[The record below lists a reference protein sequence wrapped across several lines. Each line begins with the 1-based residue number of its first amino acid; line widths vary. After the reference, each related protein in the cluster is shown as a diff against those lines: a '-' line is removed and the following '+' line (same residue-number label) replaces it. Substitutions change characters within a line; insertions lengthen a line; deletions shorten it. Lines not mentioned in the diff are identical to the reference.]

1 MLNWEKRPFEIA
13 NLFNPAF
20 CAILLRDA
28 AEGYEKEKEE
38 GLPYPLSV
46 FILPLVLHKTSRYLM
61 PKTISSRMHVWLK
74 NNEEVRIDFAK
85 RVRHMLPYSK
95 EALIFG
101 MQGKIIMINPEGNLI
116 PVRKNLNKL
125 KWKNDSEPAQC
136 RQKSLFLGRWLA
148 HAGDISTVYAMW
160 GIRP

>member
-1 MLNWEKRPFEIA
+1 MLNWEQRPFEIA

-20 CAILLRDA
+20 CALLLRDA
-28 AEGYEKEKEE
+28 AKGYRKENQK

-46 FILPLVLHKTSRYLM
+46 FILPLVLHKTSRELM
-61 PKTISSRMHVWLK
+61 PKIISSKMHVWLK
-74 NNEEVRIDFAK
+74 NHEELRIDFAK

-101 MQGKIIMINPEGNLI
+101 MQGKLICINEEGNLI
-116 PVRKNLNKL
+116 PVERKL
-125 KWKNDSEPAQC
+125 KTIRWKNDDETAIC
-136 RQKSLFLGRWLA
+136 MQKSLFLGRWLA